1 MYRVIIIDD
10 EPIIVRGLSKVIDW
24 KAYDCEVV
32 ATAGNGKE
40 GMEMIRKYQ
49 ADMIFSDIAM
59 PGMDGL
65 QMIAGLKSEF
75 EDLEICILTGYR
87 DFDFAQ
93 RAVNLGVTR
102 FLLKPSD
109 MAELNEAV
117 KTMTENLDKKRKRSG
132 KIRTGDGVRKETE
145 QGIPD
150 ETVPAQAAYADVAS
164 LEETGTASEAEKP
177 AGAANSFI
185 VKNALAYLEEHYA
198 EKITLSDLAD
208 KVYVSQWHLSKL
220 LNKHMGQNFSEI
232 LNTIRMNKAKE
243 LLKTPSLRIAD
254 VAEEVGFLDV
264 AHFSKVFKK
273 LEGMSANEYR
283 NTIL

>member
-24 KAYDCEVV
+24 GAYDCEVV

-49 ADMIFSDIAM
+49 ADIIFSDIAM

-65 QMIAGLKSEF
+65 QMIAGLKSEY

-93 RAVNLGVTR
+93 QAVNLGVTR

-117 KTMTENLDKKRKRSG
+117 KTMTENLDKKRKVSA
-132 KIRTGDGVRKETE
+132 RKEDGSREDTE
-145 QGIPD
+145 QDMPD
-150 ETVPAQAAYADVAS
+150 KTVPAEAVSSATAAM
-164 LEETGTASEAEKP
+164 EEAGTTSNTEKP
-177 AGAANSFI
+177 AGAANCFI
-185 VKNALAYLEEHYA
+185 VKNALTYLEEHYA

-220 LNKHMGQNFSEI
+220 LNRQMGQNFSEI
-232 LNTIRMNKAKE
+232 LNTIRINRAKE
-243 LLKTPSLRIAD
+243 LLRTPSLRIAD

-283 NTIL
+283 NTVL